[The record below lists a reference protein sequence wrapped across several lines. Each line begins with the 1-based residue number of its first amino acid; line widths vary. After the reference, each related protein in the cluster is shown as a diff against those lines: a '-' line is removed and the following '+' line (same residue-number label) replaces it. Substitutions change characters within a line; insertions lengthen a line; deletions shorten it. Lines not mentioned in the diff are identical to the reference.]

1 MNIAVCDDDTGM
13 IETLT
18 AMLYETA
25 DIHGLSIRCSIFF
38 DGMSLIEAVK
48 GQGIYFDLIYMDRKM
63 CGMSGIQT
71 AQAIRDI
78 GVLNLIVFISAY
90 EEYMAE
96 LFWVEPFR
104 FLRKPIDMV
113 EFRNVFLAAC
123 RRINRTARYYTFF
136 FNKTIYKIPFDR
148 IIYFESRDRVIY
160 ICTVGSRNALE
171 IDKFYGK
178 MKDVERQVTSM
189 DGRFLRIHQS
199 FLVNFDHIKRT
210 TYTEVE
216 MFGGRRLQI
225 SKDRQK
231 SVRDRL
237 CVLLNG

>member
-1 MNIAVCDDDTGM
+1 MVVPSIAGM
-13 IETLT
+13 
-18 AMLYETA
+18 
-25 DIHGLSIRCSIFF
+25 R
-38 DGMSLIEAVK
+38 V
-48 GQGIYFDLIYMDRKM
+48 
-63 CGMSGIQT
+63 
-71 AQAIRDI
+71 
-78 GVLNLIVFISAY
+78 
-90 EEYMAE
+90 
-96 LFWVEPFR
+96 
-104 FLRKPIDMV
+104 
-113 EFRNVFLAAC
+113 
-123 RRINRTARYYTFF
+123 
-136 FNKTIYKIPFDR
+136 
-148 IIYFESRDRVIY
+148 YFESRDRVIY

-189 DGRFLRIHQS
+189 DNRFLRIHQS